1 VTNVL
6 QRCLSLGCVAAAG
19 IAACFLQANGQEKTG
34 NPGAAAHLPIPAG
47 IGQQTADLGGV
58 SLQVFTYRPT
68 GCAISGAFLVFH
80 GMERNAEAYRDDAVP
95 LAERICVLVVAPLFD
110 KTRFPT
116 WRYQRGGIVNE
127 NGSIQP
133 PESWTVNLVPR
144 LMSWVRDKQSRAD
157 LRCSLIGHSAG
168 AQFLSRVVA
177 FAGDEAVKTIIAN
190 PSTWVRPSLDIAA
203 PYGFKGVSGRA
214 WGEAALRGY
223 LAARITVL
231 LGQEDV
237 GSRNLA
243 MGEEAEEQGT
253 TRLERG
259 QNVFREAET
268 TARRNGWAFNWQLVV
283 VPGVGHNARSI
294 FGSDQAFDA
303 LRP

>member
-1 VTNVL
+1 
-6 QRCLSLGCVAAAG
+6 
-19 IAACFLQANGQEKTG
+19 
-34 NPGAAAHLPIPAG
+34 
-47 IGQQTADLGGV
+47 
-58 SLQVFTYRPT
+58 
-68 GCAISGAFLVFH
+68 
-80 GMERNAEAYRDDAVP
+80 
-95 LAERICVLVVAPLFD
+95 
-110 KTRFPT
+110 
-116 WRYQRGGIVNE
+116 
-127 NGSIQP
+127 
-133 PESWTVNLVPR
+133 VNLVPR